1 MIMYERDRIM
11 SHGFAQQPHATPPN
25 NPNHE
30 SDDGQEEGPFFFPDL
45 EGAAFR
51 SKATTFAVIGIFFFG
66 VIFGPLAIRNANKA
80 EALGVR
86 APFGRICGWIVLI
99 GNGLNICLLILGTVL
114 ALSGAFDGSSE
125 SVVEN
130 KVKSAAEEAR
140 DLQGELPMQ
149 VDSVTSLTGIEAE
162 GDAIRYDYVVSSSVD
177 PSTVSADSVRSMVL
191 PTVCAA
197 KSTKTILDAG
207 IKMKYAYTF
216 ERSTKSLD
224 FTVTKAECATV

>member
-11 SHGFAQQPHATPPN
+11 PHGFAQQPDATPPN
-25 NPNHE
+25 YPNHE
-30 SDDGQEEGPFFFPDL
+30 SDDDGEEGPFFFPEL

-99 GNGLNICLLILGTVL
+99 GNGLNICLLILGAVL
-114 ALSGAFDGSSE
+114 ALSGAFDRSSE
-125 SVVEN
+125 SVES
-130 KVKSAAEEAR
+130 KVKSVAEEANK
-140 DLQGELPMQ
+140 LQEFPEQ
-149 VDSVTSLTGIEAE
+149 VDSVTSLIGIEAE
-162 GDAIRYDYVVSSSVD
+162 GDAIRYDYVISSSVD
-177 PSTVSADSVRSMVL
+177 PSTFSADSVRSLVL

-197 KSTKTILDAG
+197 ESTKTLLDAD
-207 IKMKYAYTF
+207 IKIKYAYTF
-216 ERSTKSLD
+216 EGSTKNLD

>member
-1 MIMYERDRIM
+1 MMYERDRTM
-11 SHGFAQQPHATPPN
+11 AHEFAQQPHATPPN
-25 NPNHE
+25 YPKRE
-30 SDDGQEEGPFFFPDL
+30 ADDGQEEGPFFFPDL

-66 VIFGPLAIRNANKA
+66 VIFGPLAIRNAAKA

-99 GNGLNICLLILGTVL
+99 LNGLNICLLMLGAVL
-114 ALSGAFDGSSE
+114 ALSGAFNGSSPSVE
-125 SVVEN
+125 STVKSVVE
-130 KVKSAAEEAR
+130 KAR

-162 GDAIRYDYVVSSSVD
+162 GDAIRYDLVLSSSVD
-177 PSTVSADSVRSMVL
+177 PSTLSAESVRGMVL

-197 KSTKTILDAG
+197 TSTKEILDAG
-207 IKMKYAYTF
+207 IKMKYVYTF
-216 ERSTKSLD
+216 EGSAKSVD
-224 FTVTKAECATV
+224 FTVTKAACAAL